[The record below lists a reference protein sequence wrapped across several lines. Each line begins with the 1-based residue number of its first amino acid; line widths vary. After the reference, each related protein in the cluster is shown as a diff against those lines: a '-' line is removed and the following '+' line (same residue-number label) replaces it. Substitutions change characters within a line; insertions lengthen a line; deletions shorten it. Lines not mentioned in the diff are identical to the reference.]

1 MAGDVI
7 RVILADDHAVV
18 RAGLKTILSAA
29 RDITVISEASSG
41 REAVALAERF
51 KPDVVVM
58 DLVMPDTDGVDATR
72 QIVARSPAKVLV
84 LTMHT
89 GDEYVAT
96 ALSAGASGYLVKS
109 AAERE
114 LVDAVRGVAR
124 GDVYVQP
131 SVVRVVAQR
140 LERTERM
147 ATDRARLERLTTR
160 EREVLRLVAEGY
172 GAPDIG
178 QRLAISAKTV
188 DTYRRRINEKLGISQ
203 RPEYVRFALRVGI
216 LSVDASEGP
225 GRRPAT

>member
-7 RVILADDHAVV
+7 RIILADDHAVV
-18 RAGLKTILSAA
+18 RAGLKTVLGSA
-29 RDITVISEASSG
+29 RDIAVMSEASTG
-41 REAVALAERF
+41 REAVALADRY

-58 DLVMPDTDGVDATR
+58 DLVMPDIDGLDATR
-72 QIVARSPAKVLV
+72 QIVASGSAKVLV

-89 GDEYVAT
+89 EDEYLAA

-114 LVDAVRGVAR
+114 LVDAVRAVAR

-131 SVVRVVAQR
+131 AVVRVVAQR
-140 LERTERM
+140 LERTERV
-147 ATDRARLERLTTR
+147 ATDRARLERLTDR
-160 EREVLRLVAEGY
+160 ERDVLRLVAEGY

-178 QRLAISAKTV
+178 EQLAISAKTV

-203 RPEYVRFALRVGI
+203 RPDYVRFALRVGM
-216 LSVDASEGP
+216 LSLETSESA
-225 GRRPAT
+225 RRRQ

>member
-1 MAGDVI
+1 VFGDVI

-18 RAGLKTILSAA
+18 RAGLKTVLSSA
-29 RDITVISEASSG
+29 RDITVMSEASTG
-41 REAVALAERF
+41 REAVALADRY
-51 KPDVVVM
+51 KPDIVVM
-58 DLVMPDTDGVDATR
+58 DLVMPDTDGVEATR
-72 QIVARSPAKVLV
+72 QIVANGSAKVLV

-89 GDEYVAT
+89 EDEHLAA

-114 LVDAVRGVAR
+114 LVDAVRAVAR

-131 SVVRVVAQR
+131 AVVRVVAQR
-140 LERTERM
+140 LERTERV
-147 ATDRARLERLTTR
+147 ATDRARLERLTDR

-178 QRLAISAKTV
+178 DRLSISAKTV

-203 RPEYVRFALRVGI
+203 RPEYVRFALRVGM
-216 LSVDASEGP
+216 LSLETAEGP
-225 GRRPAT
+225 GRRP

>member
-1 MAGDVI
+1 MTGDVI

-18 RAGLKTILSAA
+18 RAGLKTVLSSA
-29 RDITVISEASSG
+29 RDITVMSEASTG
-41 REAVALAERF
+41 REAAALADRY

-58 DLVMPDTDGVDATR
+58 DLVMPDTDGVEATR
-72 QIVARSPAKVLV
+72 QIVASGSAKVLV

-89 GDEYVAT
+89 EDEHLAA

-114 LVDAVRGVAR
+114 LVDAVRAVAR

-131 SVVRVVAQR
+131 AVVRVVAQR
-140 LERTERM
+140 LERTERV
-147 ATDRARLERLTTR
+147 ATDRARLERLTDR

-178 QRLAISAKTV
+178 DRLSISAKTV

-203 RPEYVRFALRVGI
+203 RPEYVRFALRVGM
-216 LSVDASEGP
+216 LSLETTEGP
-225 GRRPAT
+225 GRRQ

>member
-1 MAGDVI
+1 MFGDVI

-18 RAGLKTILSAA
+18 RAGLKTVLSSA
-29 RDITVISEASSG
+29 RDITVMSEASTG
-41 REAVALAERF
+41 REAVALADRY

-58 DLVMPDTDGVDATR
+58 DLVMPDTDGVEATR
-72 QIVARSPAKVLV
+72 QIVAGGSAKVLV

-89 GDEYVAT
+89 GDEHLAA
-96 ALSAGASGYLVKS
+96 ALAAGASGYLVKS

-114 LVDAVRGVAR
+114 LVDAVRAVAR

-131 SVVRVVAQR
+131 AAVRVVAQR
-140 LERTERM
+140 LERTERV
-147 ATDRARLERLTTR
+147 ATDRARLERLTDR

-178 QRLAISAKTV
+178 EQLSISAKTV

-203 RPEYVRFALRVGI
+203 RPEYVRFALRVGV
-216 LSVDASEGP
+216 LSLETTEGP
-225 GRRPAT
+225 GRRA

>member
-1 MAGDVI
+1 VAGDVI

>member
-1 MAGDVI
+1 VFGDVI

-18 RAGLKTILSAA
+18 RAGLKTVLSSA
-29 RDITVISEASSG
+29 RDITVMSEASTG
-41 REAVALAERF
+41 REAVALADRY
-51 KPDVVVM
+51 KPDIVVM
-58 DLVMPDTDGVDATR
+58 DLVMPDTDGVEATR
-72 QIVARSPAKVLV
+72 QIVANGSAKVLV

-89 GDEYVAT
+89 EDEHLAA

-114 LVDAVRGVAR
+114 LVDAVRAVAR

-131 SVVRVVAQR
+131 AVVRVVAQR
-140 LERTERM
+140 LERTERV
-147 ATDRARLERLTTR
+147 ATDRARLERLTDR

-178 QRLAISAKTV
+178 DRLSISAKTV

-203 RPEYVRFALRVGI
+203 RPEYVRFALRVGM
-216 LSVDASEGP
+216 LSLETTEGS
-225 GRRPAT
+225 GRPR

>member
-1 MAGDVI
+1 MIGDVI

-18 RAGLKTILSAA
+18 RAGLKTVLSSA
-29 RDITVISEASSG
+29 RDITVMSEASSG
-41 REAVALAERF
+41 REAVALADRY

-58 DLVMPDTDGVDATR
+58 DLVMPDTDGVEATR
-72 QIVARSPAKVLV
+72 QIVASGSARVLV

-89 GDEYVAT
+89 GDEHLAA
-96 ALSAGASGYLVKS
+96 ALTAGASGYLVKS

-114 LVDAVRGVAR
+114 LVDAVRAVAR

-131 SVVRVVAQR
+131 AAVRVVAQR
-140 LERTERM
+140 LERTERV
-147 ATDRARLERLTTR
+147 ATDRTRLERLTDR

-178 QRLAISAKTV
+178 QRLSISAKTV

-203 RPEYVRFALRVGI
+203 RPEYVRFALRVGM
-216 LSVDASEGP
+216 LSLETTEGP
-225 GRRPAT
+225 GRRR

>member
-1 MAGDVI
+1 MTGDLI

-18 RAGLKTILSAA
+18 RAGLKTILTAS
-29 RDITVISEASSG
+29 RDVSVISEASSG
-41 REAVALAERF
+41 REVIALAERYN
-51 KPDVVVM
+51 PDVVVM
-58 DLVMPDTDGVDATR
+58 DLVMPDIDGVDATR
-72 QIVARSPAKVLV
+72 EVVARSSAKVLV

-89 GDEYVAT
+89 GDEYVAM
-96 ALSAGASGYLVKS
+96 ALKAGASGYLVKS

-114 LVDAVRGVAR
+114 LVDAVRAVAR

-131 SVVRVVAQR
+131 TVMRVVAQR
-140 LERTERM
+140 LERTERV

-178 QRLAISAKTV
+178 ERLAISAKTV

-203 RPEYVRFALRVGI
+203 RPDYVRFALRVGI
-216 LSVDASEGP
+216 LSPDATEGS
-225 GRRPAT
+225 GRRRAT